1 MEVNIR
7 GEKQEI
13 TEAMRV
19 YSLEKLNKLAK
30 YLEKESK
37 VKGNVLFKLNGPKHK
52 VEITIPLKGITLRVE
67 EENKDY
73 YAAIDSAV
81 DKLER
86 QIRKNKTRIQNKKT
100 SIGKLFLFDDIEET
114 ETDEKIIKRKKIDV
128 KPMDEEEAIV
138 QMELVGHDFYLYKDT
153 DINNYAV
160 VYKRRNGG
168 YGKIEVE

>member
-1 MEVNIR
+1 MEINIR

-13 TEAMRV
+13 TEAMKV

-30 YLEKESK
+30 YLEKENE
-37 VKGNVLFKLNGPKHK
+37 VKGHVLFKLNGPKHK

-67 EENKDY
+67 EERNDY

-86 QIRKNKTRIQNKKT
+86 QIRKNKTKLQNKKT
-100 SIGKLFLFDDIEET
+100 SIGKLFVFDNIESE
-114 ETDEKIIKRKKIDV
+114 ESDEKIIKRKKIDV

-138 QMELVGHDFYLYKDT
+138 QMELIGHDFYLYKDT
-153 DINNYAV
+153 DIHNYAV
-160 VYKRRNGG
+160 IYKRKNGG